1 MRGQGSGFGRA
12 GVGVCIP
19 MQEHGNE
26 SKIRGL
32 GA

>member
-26 SKIRGL
+26 PKIRGL
-32 GA
+32 VA